1 MKKFFGHINELMRLQ
16 NKMINLKSKKDLKT
30 NLIITIFKKDK
41 EIFLSKDWK
50 LKNDIENWKRKN

>member
-1 MKKFFGHINELMRLQ
+1 MRLQ

-41 EIFLSKDWK
+41 EIFLSKD
-50 LKNDIENWKRKN
+50 